1 MAAVVVLRLSAL
13 ALLLSLAFISPP
25 QVRAVSCR
33 DSEGQEVD
41 WWILYKLPQNKNK
54 WRKHNKHHRKHR
66 KHRKHHKQSEEVE
79 SHVAEGTAYAYLTSA
94 LPDQKWTLSRLSI
107 ADQSSLPGQTLEPLY
122 SEGGGEMFSLMYND
136 EHPHGPTS
144 FSKGHTKGLVV
155 GDRNSSVWLIHSVPH
170 YPPFPNETYSYPH
183 TGLLYGQTAL
193 CLSLGSSQLASV
205 GRQLGFNNPFIYQAT
220 LPAWLSAYPDMVR
233 AARGKHV
240 RRPPFFNTELVTTRQ
255 GEVFTTFAKYTK
267 FGKDLYADL
276 VAPLLKVPLL
286 VETWP
291 NGPGKMPSR
300 CSGPFIVENID
311 EMEFQELDDDD
322 FKTTHDH
329 AKWAIS
335 IDKKRPFVCIGD
347 INRMETQRKRGG
359 GTACFSNP
367 TVWRTFKK
375 SIKTIEAC

>member
-1 MAAVVVLRLSAL
+1 MAVVVLTVSVLVL
-13 ALLLSLAFISPP
+13 ALVLSSSP
-25 QVRAVSCR
+25 QVQAVSCR
-33 DSEGQEVD
+33 DSQGREVD
-41 WWILYKLPQNKNK
+41 WWILYKLPKNK
-54 WRKHNKHHRKHR
+54 TKKRKHHNKSHNKHHYHY
-66 KHRKHHKQSEEVE
+66 HHQKPQHDKFAKYME
-79 SHVAEGTAYAYLTSA
+79 EGTAYAYLTSSM
-94 LPDQKWTLSRLSI
+94 PDKEWTMSALSI

-122 SEGGGEMFSLMYND
+122 SQSGGEMFSLMYND

-144 FSKGHTKGLVV
+144 FTKGHTKGLVV
-155 GDRNSSVWLIHSVPH
+155 GDRNNSIWLIHSVPH

-205 GRQLGFNNPFIYQAT
+205 GRQLGYNTPYIYQVNI
-220 LPAWLSAYPDMVR
+220 PAWLSAYPDMVR

-240 RRPPFFNTELVTTRQ
+240 RQPPFFNTELVTTGQ

-276 VAPLLKVPLL
+276 VAPVLQVPLL

-291 NGPGKMPSR
+291 RGPGKMPSR

-322 FKTTHDH
+322 FMTTHDH

-335 IDKKRPFVCIGD
+335 IDRKKPFVCIGD

-367 TVWRTFKK
+367 AVWRTFKR